1 MKQKSQTIIISLG
14 GSIVAPNGINIK
26 FLKDFKKLILKQVKL
41 GKKFVIIVGG
51 GKICRDYQNAAR
63 KVCEI
68 SKCKIQTEQLDWIG
82 IHSTHLNA
90 SLVREIFGDK
100 ANQEIV
106 KDLENLPKF
115 KKAIIIGAGTKPG
128 WSTDYD
134 SVFLAKK
141 YKAKTV
147 ANLSNI
153 AYVYDK
159 DPKKFKNAKPL
170 KNISWQDF
178 LKIIGKKWKAGMNAP
193 FDPIASRLAKK
204 IGLKAVFLKGTNLK
218 NFEKFLEGKKFKG
231 TIIE

>member
-14 GSIVAPNGINIK
+14 GSIVAPDEINIK
-26 FLKDFKKLILKQVKL
+26 FLKDFRKLILRQVKL
-41 GKKFVIIVGG
+41 RKKFVIIVGG
-51 GKICRDYQNAAR
+51 GKICRDYQNAAQ
-63 KVCEI
+63 KVCKL
-68 SKCKIQTEQLDWIG
+68 STEQLDWIG

-90 SLVREIFGDK
+90 SLVREIFGDE
-100 ANQEIV
+100 ANEKII
-106 KDLENLPKF
+106 KDLKTLPKF
-115 KKAIIIGAGTKPG
+115 KKQIIIGAGTKPG

-141 YKAKTV
+141 YKAKIV

-153 AYVYDK
+153 EYVYNK
-159 DPKKFKNAKPL
+159 DPKKFKSAKPL

-204 IGLKAVFLKGTNLK
+204 IGLKTVFLKGTNLK
-218 NFEKFLEGKKFKG
+218 NFEKFLKGEKFKG
-231 TIIE
+231 TVIE

>member
-14 GSIVAPNGINIK
+14 GSIVAPDEIDIK
-26 FLKDFKKLILKQVKL
+26 FLKDFKKLILKQAKL

-51 GKICRDYQNAAR
+51 GKICRNYQNAAQ
-63 KVCEI
+63 KVCKL
-68 SKCKIQTEQLDWIG
+68 STKQLDWIG
-82 IHSTHLNA
+82 IHATHLNA

-100 ANQEIV
+100 AEVKII
-106 KDLENLPKF
+106 KDLENLPKL
-115 KKAIIIGAGTKPG
+115 KKQIIIGAGTKPG

-141 YKAKTV
+141 YKAEIV

-153 AYVYDK
+153 EYVYDK
-159 DPKKFKNAKPL
+159 DPKKFKNANPL
-170 KNISWQDF
+170 KNISWPDF
-178 LKIIGKKWKAGMNAP
+178 LKIIGKKWEAGMNAP

-204 IGLKAVFLKGTNLK
+204 IELKAVFLKGTNLK
-218 NFEKFLEGKKFKG
+218 NFEKFLKGEKFKG

>member
-14 GSIVAPNGINIK
+14 GSIVAPDEIDIK
-26 FLKDFKKLILKQVKL
+26 FLKDFKKLILKQAKL

-51 GKICRDYQNAAR
+51 GKICRNYQNAAQ
-63 KVCEI
+63 KVCKL
-68 SKCKIQTEQLDWIG
+68 STKQLDWIG
-82 IHSTHLNA
+82 IHATHLNA

-100 ANQEIV
+100 AEVKII
-106 KDLENLPKF
+106 KDLENLPKL
-115 KKAIIIGAGTKPG
+115 KKQIIIGAGTKPG

-134 SVFLAKK
+134 AVFLAKK
-141 YKAKTV
+141 YKAKIV

-153 AYVYDK
+153 EYVYDK

-170 KNISWQDF
+170 KNISWSDF

-204 IGLKAVFLKGTNLK
+204 IGLKVVFLKGTNLK
-218 NFEKFLEGKKFKG
+218 NFEKFLKGEKFKG
-231 TIIE
+231 TTIK

>member
-1 MKQKSQTIIISLG
+1 MKQKPQIIIISLG
-14 GSIVAPNGINIK
+14 GSIVAPDKININ
-26 FLKDFKKLILKQVKL
+26 FLKDFRKLILRQVKL
-41 GKKFVIIVGG
+41 GKKFIIIVGG
-51 GKICRDYQNAAR
+51 GKICRIYQNAAQ
-63 KVCEI
+63 KV
-68 SKCKIQTEQLDWIG
+68 SKLSTKQLDWIG

-100 ANQEIV
+100 ADARII
-106 KDLENLPKF
+106 KDLENITKS
-115 KKAIIIGAGTKPG
+115 KKLVVIGAGTKPG

-134 SVFLAKK
+134 AVFLAKK

-153 AYVYDK
+153 EYVYDK

-170 KNISWQDF
+170 KSILWQDF
-178 LKIIGKKWKAGMNAP
+178 LKIISEKWEAGMNAP

-218 NFEKFLEGKKFKG
+218 NFEKFLKGEKFKG
-231 TIIE
+231 TTIE

>member
-14 GSIVAPNGINIK
+14 GSIVAPDEINIK
-26 FLKDFKKLILKQVKL
+26 FLKDFKKLILRQVEL

-51 GKICRDYQNAAR
+51 GKICRVYQNAAQ
-63 KVCEI
+63 KV
-68 SKCKIQTEQLDWIG
+68 SKLSTKQLDWIG

-100 ANQEIV
+100 ADAKIV
-106 KDLENLPKF
+106 KDLENLTIS
-115 KKAIIIGAGTKPG
+115 KKPIIIGAGTKPG

-134 SVFLAKK
+134 AVFLAKK

-153 AYVYDK
+153 EYVYDK
-159 DPKKFKNAKPL
+159 DPKKFKGAKPL
-170 KNISWQDF
+170 KNIFWQDF
-178 LKIIGKKWKAGMNAP
+178 LKIISKKWKAGMNAP
-193 FDPIASRLAKK
+193 FDPIASKLAKK

-218 NFEKFLEGKKFKG
+218 NFEKFLKREEFKG

>member
-1 MKQKSQTIIISLG
+1 MNKQKFKTIIISLG
-14 GSIVAPNGINIK
+14 GSIVAPDEIDIN
-26 FLKDFKKLILKQVKL
+26 FLRDFKKLILKQVKL

-51 GKICRDYQNAAR
+51 GKICRDYQSAAQ
-63 KVCEI
+63 KV
-68 SKCKIQTEQLDWIG
+68 SKLSTEQLDWIG

-100 ANQEIV
+100 AEAKII
-106 KDLENLPKF
+106 KDLENLTVS
-115 KKAIIIGAGTKPG
+115 KKPIIIGAGTKPG

-134 SVFLAKK
+134 AVFLAKK

-153 AYVYDK
+153 EYVYDK
-159 DPKKFKNAKPL
+159 DPKKFRNAKPL

-218 NFEKFLEGKKFKG
+218 NFEKFLKGEKFKG
-231 TIIE
+231 TVIE